1 MLVGARGYPD
11 FCLTERPQDR
21 RRPEDLR
28 YRRGERLETP
38 PLFIF
43 LREGVDHGDVLG
55 VAHLLREKGP
65 A

>member
-1 MLVGARGYPD
+1 MPEA
-11 FCLTERPQDR
+11 LTESPQDR

-28 YRRGERLETP
+28 YRRGERLEAP
-38 PLFIF
+38 PLFVF
-43 LREGVDHGDVLG
+43 LREGVDHRDVLG